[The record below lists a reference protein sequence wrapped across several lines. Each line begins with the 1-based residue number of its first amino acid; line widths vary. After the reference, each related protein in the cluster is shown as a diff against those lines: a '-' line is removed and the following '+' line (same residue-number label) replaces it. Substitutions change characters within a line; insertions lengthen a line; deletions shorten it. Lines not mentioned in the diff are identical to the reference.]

1 MKFRHRSKKL
11 LELTEVDHAFVY
23 VLLLFLCLFLLHLCA
38 TSLSAV
44 GNSGGGSKLL
54 TQSDMQSFLCFFCCL
69 FIFIH
74 LFFYLWFSRQN
85 ALFEWVESCPV
96 RRTGLC
102 GNVKKNA
109 LNENLIVYFSPSV
122 LIHLKLFFKYCSSAK
137 L

>member
-54 TQSDMQSFLCFFCCL
+54 TQSDICNHSCAFSVAFSYL
-69 FIFIH
+69 FIY
-74 LFFYLWFSRQN
+74 FFTFDLVGRMPCLSGLSL
-85 ALFEWVESCPV
+85 ALSVEQAYV
-96 RRTGLC
+96 
-102 GNVKKNA
+102 
-109 LNENLIVYFSPSV
+109 EM
-122 LIHLKLFFKYCSSAK
+122 
-137 L
+137 